1 MGLYAPESW
10 QELLAEPLK
19 YELALADPKS
29 GGAGYGMM
37 TALWQLKGESA
48 AMDYAEQLNRQ
59 RPEYFVNLQETIDEV
74 RQGYKTVAVVPL
86 SVALLLERSEENLFA
101 TIPADGNKN
110 LISGAAVLNGPNNAA
125 AGKFIEYLLSNRAAE
140 IVAEKGH
147 GLVWSLSAAADDEL
161 RSQYTGKMLTPVDD
175 LSWTAGQKADVIERW
190 LTAGKKIQ

>member
-1 MGLYAPESW
+1 M
-10 QELLAEPLK
+10 
-19 YELALADPKS
+19 
-29 GGAGYGMM
+29 
-37 TALWQLKGESA
+37 
-48 AMDYAEQLNRQ
+48 
-59 RPEYFVNLQETIDEV
+59 

-175 LSWTAGQKADVIERW
+175 LSWTAGQKANVIERW
-190 LTAGKKIQ
+190 FTAVRKTQ

>member
-1 MGLYAPESW
+1 M
-10 QELLAEPLK
+10 
-19 YELALADPKS
+19 
-29 GGAGYGMM
+29 
-37 TALWQLKGESA
+37 
-48 AMDYAEQLNRQ
+48 
-59 RPEYFVNLQETIDEV
+59 QETIDEV

-175 LSWTAGQKADVIERW
+175 LSWTAGRRPMLLNAGLQQAKKYNKVLGIKRAGSIELPAFKFIIEFCICSR
-190 LTAGKKIQ
+190 A